1 MAKAK
6 SLVGLDVHATKIVAV
21 VLDAE
26 TGQLQAFS
34 MTGEAAT
41 AAGFCAGLPRP
52 VRVAYEAGPTG
63 YGLARELAR
72 RGVECVVAAP
82 SKIPRA
88 SGDRVK
94 TDRRDA
100 EHLVRLLLAG
110 KLHAVRVPGDEE
122 EALRDLVRAR
132 DAVRMDLMRSRHRLS
147 KLLLRHG
154 IRFDDG
160 QAWTDRHRQWLLTIT
175 LDWPAANATLLDAR
189 GAINALCHRRE
200 QLECEIVA
208 LLPACPWAVQVGR
221 LRCLRGVDTLTAVGL
236 CSEIGDFERFARAEQ
251 LMSYIGLVPCE
262 NTTGQQR
269 RLGSITKTG
278 SGHARRL
285 LVEAAWHYRARPSVG
300 RPLTDRQASQPPEA
314 IAISWSAQ
322 RRLHRT
328 WTRLEA
334 RAKRRTI
341 IAVAAARELAGFCWA
356 ICQIE

>member
-6 SLVGLDVHATKIVAV
+6 SLVGLDVHATRIVAA

-26 TGQLQAFS
+26 TGELEMFG
-34 MTGEAAT
+34 MGGDAAA
-41 AAGFCAGLPRP
+41 AAGFCAGLLRP

-63 YGLARELAR
+63 YGLARELIK

-110 KLHAVRVPGDEE
+110 KLHPVRVPGDEE

-132 DAVRMDLMRSRHRLS
+132 ESVRVDLMRSRHRLS

-160 QAWTDRHRQWLLTIT
+160 AAWTTRHREWLQTIT
-175 LDWPAANATLLDAR
+175 LPWPAAQATMLDAQ
-189 GAINALCHRRE
+189 GAIDALVHRRE
-200 QLECEIVA
+200 QLEREIVA
-208 LLPACPWAVQVGR
+208 MLPTSPWTVQVGR
-221 LRCLRGVDTLTAVGL
+221 LRCLRGIDTLTAVGL
-236 CSEIGDFERFARAEQ
+236 CSEIGDFERFAKAEQ
-251 LMSYIGLVPCE
+251 LMNYLGLVPCE

-285 LVEAAWHYRARPSVG
+285 LVEAAWHYRKHPAIG
-300 RPLTDRQASQPPEA
+300 KALTDRQHDQPPEA
-314 IAISWSAQ
+314 IAIAWSAQ

-328 WTRLEA
+328 WTRLEQ

-356 ICQIE
+356 ITQIE

>member
-6 SLVGLDVHATKIVAV
+6 SLVGLDVHATKIVAA

-26 TGQLQAFS
+26 TGQLQTFS
-34 MTGEAAT
+34 MDGDVAS

-63 YGLARELAR
+63 YGLARELVR

-100 EHLVRLLLAG
+100 EHLVRLMWAG
-110 KLHAVRVPGDEE
+110 KLHPVRVPGDEE

-132 DAVRMDLMRSRHRLS
+132 DAVRMDLMRARHRLS

-160 QAWTDRHRQWLLTIT
+160 NAWTERHRQWLASVT
-175 LDWPAANATLLDAR
+175 LQWPAAHATLLDAR
-189 GAINALCHRRE
+189 GAIDALAHRRDN
-200 QLECEIVA
+200 LEREIVA
-208 LLPACPWAVQVGR
+208 MLPACPWTVQIAR

-236 CSEIGDFERFARAEQ
+236 CSEIGDFERFARAER
-251 LMSYIGLVPCE
+251 LSSYVGLVPSE
-262 NTTGQQR
+262 DSTGQQR
-269 RLGSITKTG
+269 RLGAITKTG

-285 LVEAAWHYRARPSVG
+285 LVEAAWHYRARPSIG
-300 RPLTDRQASQPPEA
+300 KALSDRQADQPPEA

-322 RRLHRT
+322 QRLHRT

-334 RAKRRTI
+334 RGKRRTI

-356 ICQIE
+356 ICQLE

>member
-6 SLVGLDVHATKIVAV
+6 SLVGLDVHATSIVAV

-26 TGQLQAFS
+26 TGQLQTFS
-34 MTGEAAT
+34 MDGEVAG

-63 YGLARELAR
+63 YGLARELTR

-88 SGDRVK
+88 AGDRVK

-100 EHLVRLLLAG
+100 EHLVRLLWAG
-110 KLHAVRVPGDEE
+110 KLHPVRVPGDEE

-132 DAVRMDLMRSRHRLS
+132 DAVRMDLMRCRHRLS

-160 QAWTDRHRQWLLTIT
+160 HAWTDRHRQWLAGVT
-175 LDWPAANATLLDAR
+175 LDWPAAQATLLDAR
-189 GAINALCHRRE
+189 GAVDGLVHRRD
-200 QLECEIVA
+200 QLEREIVA
-208 LLPACPWAVQVGR
+208 MLPACPWTIQVAR
-221 LRCLRGVDTLTAVGL
+221 LRCLRGIDTLTAVGL

-251 LMSYIGLVPCE
+251 LMSYVGLVPSE

-269 RLGSITKTG
+269 RLGAITKTG

-285 LVEAAWHYRARPSVG
+285 LVEAAWHYRKVPSIG
-300 RPLTDRQASQPPEA
+300 KTLTERQAAQPAEA

-328 WTRLEA
+328 WTKLEA

-341 IAVAAARELAGFCWA
+341 IAVAAARELSGFCWS
-356 ICQIE
+356 ITQIE

>member
-6 SLVGLDVHATKIVAV
+6 TVVGLDVHATKIVAA
-21 VLDAE
+21 VLDVE
-26 TGQLQAFS
+26 TGELSRFAMS
-34 MTGEAAT
+34 GDAGS

-63 YGLARELAR
+63 YGLARELAA
-72 RGVECVVAAP
+72 RGVQCVVAAP

-88 SGDRVK
+88 AGDRVK

-100 EHLVRLLLAG
+100 EHLARLLLAG
-110 KLHAVRVPGDEE
+110 KLHPVRVPGGEE

-154 IRFDDG
+154 IRFEDG
-160 QAWTDRHRQWLLTIT
+160 HAWTDRHRAWLATIT
-175 LDWPAANATLLDAR
+175 LPWPAAQSTLTDCQ
-189 GAINALCHRRE
+189 GAIDALCHRRDS
-200 QLECEIVA
+200 LEREIVA
-208 LLPACPWAVQVGR
+208 LLPASPWAVQVGR

-236 CSEIGDFERFARAEQ
+236 CAEIGDFERFARAEQ
-251 LMSYIGLVPCE
+251 LMSYVGLVPSE
-262 NTTGQQR
+262 STTGQQR

-285 LVEAAWHYRARPSVG
+285 LVEAAWHYRKRPAAGKALTARQDG
-300 RPLTDRQASQPPEA
+300 QPAEA
-314 IAISWSAQ
+314 IAIAWSAQ

-341 IAVAAARELAGFCWA
+341 IAVAAARELTGFVWA
-356 ICQIE
+356 ITQIK

>member
-6 SLVGLDVHATKIVAV
+6 SLVGLDVHATKVVAA

-26 TGQLQAFS
+26 SGELRTFRMNGDA
-34 MTGEAAT
+34 GEAA
-41 AAGFCAGLPRP
+41 AFCAGLPRP

-63 YGLARELAR
+63 YGLAREFAKR
-72 RGVECVVAAP
+72 RVECVVAAP

-88 SGDRVK
+88 PGDRVK

-100 EHLVRLLLAG
+100 ELLVRLLLAG
-110 KLHAVRVPGDEE
+110 KLHAVRVPGGEE

-132 DAVRMDLMRSRHRLS
+132 EAVRVDLMRCRHRLS

-160 QAWTDRHRQWLLTIT
+160 PAWTQRHRDWLAQVALE
-175 LDWPAANATLLDAR
+175 WPAAQATLLDCQ
-189 GAINALCHRRE
+189 GAIDALVHRRE
-200 QLECEIVA
+200 QLEREIVA

-251 LMSYIGLVPCE
+251 LMSYVGLVPAE
-262 NTTGQQR
+262 STTGQQR

-285 LVEAAWHYRARPSVG
+285 LVEAAWHYRPRPRIGKALS
-300 RPLTDRQASQPPEA
+300 DRQDGQPPEA

-334 RAKRRTI
+334 RAKRRTL
-341 IAVAAARELAGFCWA
+341 IAVAAARELAGFAWA
-356 ICQIE
+356 ITQIE

>member
-1 MAKAK
+1 MAKART
-6 SLVGLDVHATKIVAV
+6 LVGLDVHAAKIVAA
-21 VLDAE
+21 VLDGE
-26 TGQLQAFS
+26 TGELQCFRMS
-34 MTGEAAT
+34 GESVAA
-41 AAGFCAGLPRP
+41 AAFCAGLPGP
-52 VRVAYEAGPTG
+52 VRAAYEAGPTG
-63 YGLARELAR
+63 YGLARDLAK

-88 SGDRVK
+88 AGDRVK

-132 DAVRMDLMRSRHRLS
+132 EAVRVDLMRCRHRLS

-154 IRFDDG
+154 IRFEDG
-160 QAWTDRHRQWLLTIT
+160 RAWTDRHRQWLARIALE
-175 LDWPAANATLLDAR
+175 WPAAQSTLQDAI
-189 GAINALCHRRE
+189 GAVDALEHRRG
-200 QLECEIVA
+200 QLEREIIA
-208 LLPACPWAVQVGR
+208 LLPDSPWALQVGR

-236 CSEIGDFERFARAEQ
+236 CAEIGDFARFAKPAQ
-251 LMSYIGLVPCE
+251 LMHYLGLTPSE
-262 NTTGQQR
+262 DTTGESR

-285 LVEAAWHYRARPSVG
+285 LVEAAWHYRPRPSIG
-300 RPLTDRQASQPPEA
+300 RALSDRQGGQPPEA
-314 IAISWSAQ
+314 IAIAWSAQ
-322 RRLHRT
+322 RRLHRV
-328 WTRLEA
+328 WTRLEQ

-356 ICQIE
+356 ITQIE